1 MSDALQVGDFFQL
14 PPVSKGG
21 MRKRM
26 LFDSP
31 LFQADNVKK
40 IKLQR
45 VFRQQDS
52 KLLDLLH
59 AARYGRLDQQHVEY
73 LASLDRPIADNGT
86 GLKPTKLY
94 PVNTLVD
101 QENTLR
107 LHGPDCSGP
116 VHTYEARDTGNRT
129 DMEQLIRNCMAAD
142 KLELRIGAQVC
153 L

>member
-1 MSDALQVGDFFQL
+1 
-14 PPVSKGG
+14 
-21 MRKRM
+21 M

-31 LFQADNVKK
+31 LFQSADVRK

-59 AARYGRLDQQHVEY
+59 AARYGRMQQQHVEY

-101 QENTLR
+101 EENRIR
-107 LHGPDCSGP
+107 LHGSDCSGP
-116 VHTYEARDTGNRT
+116 VHAYTAKDTGNKA
-129 DMEQLIRNCMAAD
+129 DLEQLFRNCMAPTT
-142 KLELRIGAQVC
+142 LELRIGAQVC
-153 L
+153 LLC